1 MNLMTSNFKY
11 LQSSLPELTLL
22 GESAEQYIFA
32 DPSAAVGKLRL
43 FVEKFVHSIYR
54 IQNIP
59 IPLEDKTLISYLR
72 NPDFEKLVP
81 EKIKNLLHSIRIQGN
96 NAVHGKDI
104 DPETALTSLHQAF
117 NIGKW
122 IYASYCKGK
131 LEDVPEFIPPVQQN
145 KTDNWQNERFEVL
158 KNLADKELELNN
170 ALEMLEQERA
180 KVQEVIESKKELERL
195 VETGHKIAN
204 ELEFTEA
211 QTRKILIDEIL
222 SDAGWKLNSDGT
234 DTQEVRQE
242 FQVDG
247 QPTETGIGFADYVL
261 FEDNEK
267 PLAVIEAKK
276 TSVSVEKGRTQA
288 RLYAD
293 SLEKKYGQR
302 PLIIYTNGYDIYIW
316 NDAVNEP
323 PRPAYGMYSKDS
335 LQYLIFQR
343 SNQVKA
349 SEIKINYD
357 ITDRPYQ
364 IEAIKRVVEK
374 FEAKVRKTL
383 IVQATGTGKT
393 RVAVSICDVL
403 TRANWVKR
411 VLFLCDRRE
420 LRKQAKNVF
429 QEYLPGSPLTIL
441 SAATSKDRDKRIYLA
456 TYPAMNQYYR
466 KFDIGFFDLVIADE
480 SHRSIYKAYKDIFSY
495 FDCLQIGLT
504 ATPVSYVHR
513 HTFKM
518 FDCKPDDPTAHF
530 SYDDAITNDPPY
542 LSTFEVF
549 TVTTKFIR
557 DGIKYANLNRDQQLE
572 LEEQVAEPEA
582 IDYES
587 SEIDRYIYNKDTNRH
602 IIRNLMENGIKL
614 PDGKLGKSIIF
625 ARNHRHA
632 IMLQEA
638 FDELYKQYGGKFC
651 QVIDNYDPRAEQL
664 IDDLKGIGT
673 NPDLTIAISVDM
685 LDTGIDIPEVL
696 NLVFAK
702 PLKSYV
708 KFWQMIGRGTRLC
721 KDLFGPGKDK
731 SKFRIFDHWGNFE
744 WFDLHYKPVEPAI
757 SKSLMQR
764 LFEERILLAENALI
778 KFDRD
783 TFNLVT
789 DLILKDI
796 STLASTDT
804 ISVKEHLRD
813 IKQLQSDSHIKNFS
827 GDTKNHLKN
836 IIAPLMQWINIYGE
850 NASYSFDLLITK
862 LQNSLLLQT
871 SKYDDL
877 KGELLNQV
885 NSLKRNLNQVK
896 AKSEILQKLI
906 SKEFWENVSIPEL
919 ENMRIELRSIMKFK
933 EGLDIPNF
941 KTPTIDIT
949 DEDVQYDSYHVKN
962 KGIEMAAYRERVEE
976 VLNKLFERSTTL
988 QKIKS
993 GKAVND
999 KDIEE
1004 LVSLVLTQ
1012 HPELNLKMLQEF
1024 YPETA
1029 GHLDLAIRRIIGLDS
1044 KYLDEQFTKF
1054 VHNHPELK
1062 ATQIKFIQM
1071 LKNHISKYGTLKLEN
1086 LFEAPFTSFHTEGV
1100 YGVFP
1105 DENQAQEIINIVK
1118 EITYPYNQPRAE
1130 E

>member
-1 MNLMTSNFKY
+1 MTNNFKY
-11 LQSSLPELTLL
+11 LHSALPELALL
-22 GESAEQYIFA
+22 GESAEQYIYA
-32 DPSAAVGKLRL
+32 DPSTAAVKLRL
-43 FVEKFVHSIYR
+43 FVEKFVHSIYQ
-54 IQNIP
+54 IQNLP
-59 IPLEDKTLISYLR
+59 QPEEDKKLISYLI
-72 NPDFEKLVP
+72 NPPFVQLIP
-81 EKIKNLLHSIRIQGN
+81 EKIKHLLHSIRIQGN
-96 NAVHGKDI
+96 NGAHGKELDST
-104 DPETALTSLHQAF
+104 TALTALRQAH
-117 NIGKW
+117 NLGKW
-122 IYASYCKGK
+122 IYATYCKGN
-131 LEDVPEFIPPVQQN
+131 LAEVAAFVEPEKQD
-145 KTDNWQNERFEVL
+145 KSDNWQKEKFEVL
-158 KNLADKELELNN
+158 KDLYEKDLELNK
-170 ALEMLEQERA
+170 ALELLDKEKE
-180 KVQEVIESKKELERL
+180 KVQQISESKKELEKL
-195 VETGHKIAN
+195 VETGYKIAN
-204 ELEFTEA
+204 ELEFTEE
-211 QTRKILIDEIL
+211 QTRKILIDEL
-222 SDAGWKLNSDGT
+222 LTDVGWKVDPNGK
-234 DTQEVRQE
+234 DTVEVKQE

-247 QPTETGIGFADYVL
+247 QPTDTGIGFADYVL
-261 FEDNEK
+261 FEDNGK
-267 PLAVIEAKK
+267 PLAVVEAKK

-288 RLYAD
+288 KLYAD
-293 SLEKKYGQR
+293 SLEKKFGQR
-302 PLIIYTNGYDIYIW
+302 PVIIYTNGYEIYLW
-316 NDAVNEP
+316 NDAANEP
-323 PRPAYGMYSKDS
+323 PRPVYGMYSKDS

-364 IEAIKRVVEK
+364 IEAIKRVIEK
-374 FEAKVRKTL
+374 FEAKGRKSL

-393 RVAVSICDVL
+393 RVAISICDVL
-403 TRANWVKR
+403 TRANSVKR
-411 VLFLCDRRE
+411 ILFLCDRRE

-466 KFDIGFFDLVIADE
+466 KFDIGFFDLIIADE

-530 SYDDAITNDPPY
+530 SYDDAITNNPPY
-542 LSTFEVF
+542 LSTYEVF
-549 TVTTKFIR
+549 TVTTKFMR
-557 DGIKYANLNRDQQLE
+557 DGIKYADLNRDQQLE

-602 IIRNLMENGIKL
+602 IIRNLMENGMKL
-614 PDGKLGKSIIF
+614 PDGKLGKTIIF

-702 PLKSYV
+702 PLKSFV
-708 KFWQMIGRGTRLC
+708 KFWQMIGRGTRLR

-744 WFDLHYKPVEPAI
+744 WFDLYYKSIEPSV

-764 LFEERILLAENALI
+764 LFEERILLAENALT
-778 KFDRD
+778 KFDKD

-796 STLASTDT
+796 ATLASTDT

-813 IKQLQSDSHIKNFS
+813 IKQLQSEALIKNFS
-827 GDTKNHLKN
+827 GETKNHLKN

-850 NASYSFDLLITK
+850 NASYSFDLLVTK
-862 LQNSLLLQT
+862 LQNSILLQT
-871 SKYDDL
+871 GKYDDL
-877 KGELLNQV
+877 KGEILNQV

-896 AKSEILQKLI
+896 AKSDILQKVI
-906 SKEFWENVSIPEL
+906 SKEFWKNISIQEL
-919 ENMRIELRSIMKFK
+919 EKVRIELRSIMKFK
-933 EGLDIPNF
+933 EGIDIQDF
-941 KTPTIDIT
+941 KTPTIDVT
-949 DEDVQYDSYHVKN
+949 DEDIQYNSYHVKN

-993 GKAVND
+993 GQAVND
-999 KDIEE
+999 RDIEE

-1012 HPELNLKMLQEF
+1012 HPDLNLKMLQEF

-1054 VHNHPELK
+1054 VHNHPELV
-1062 ATQIKFIQM
+1062 ATQVKFIQM

-1100 YGVFP
+1100 YGIFP
-1105 DENQAQEIINIVK
+1105 DENQAREIINIVK